1 LNENVVILSIE
12 MARRSPVTA
21 AAPQPDAV
29 VTKAVLRA
37 ASRLALPNRVLADVI
52 GVSEATVSR
61 MGAGTYQLA
70 PDSKPFE
77 LAVLFV
83 RLFRGVDAIV
93 GGDAEVARAWLNND
107 NTALGGTPISLI
119 NSITGL
125 VNVVAYLDS
134 RRAHT

>member
-1 LNENVVILSIE
+1 
-12 MARRSPVTA
+12 MARSPAPA
-21 AAPQPDAV
+21 AAPRPDAV

-37 ASRLALPNRVLADVI
+37 ASRLALSNRALAGVI

-70 PDSKPFE
+70 RDSKPFE
-77 LAVLFV
+77 LAVLLV

-107 NTALGGTPISLI
+107 NTALGGAPISLI
-119 NSITGL
+119 GSITGL
-125 VNVVAYLDS
+125 VNVVAYLDA